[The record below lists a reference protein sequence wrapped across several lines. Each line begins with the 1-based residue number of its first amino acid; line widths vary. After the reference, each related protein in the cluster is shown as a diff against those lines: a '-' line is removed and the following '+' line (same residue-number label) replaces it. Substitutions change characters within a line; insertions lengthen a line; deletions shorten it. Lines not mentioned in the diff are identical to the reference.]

1 MDEMGRGIKPLPFG
15 ARSKNRAAGHRPGPL
30 LPPASHMGFF
40 SRTLRLHN
48 SPTKFPKLAG
58 QRDPFRRSYGRFPQI
73 LYLIN
78 IKKYVIIKKKTFLI
92 RAHLKTLKIF
102 VII

>member
-48 SPTKFPKLAG
+48 SPTKFPKLAHRAAG
-58 QRDPFRRSYGRFPQI
+58 PVSP
-73 LYLIN
+73 LIWPLPADSLLD
-78 IKKYVIIKKKTFLI
+78 KYQ
-92 RAHLKTLKIF
+92 KICYN
-102 VII
+102 